1 MSFLIFAFNLIPSL
15 KQATDNFDVNYL
27 KYQFTTNTTA
37 FTDQQRSLKWWYVV
51 EKQFSLVKALL
62 K

>member
-51 EKQFSLVKALL
+51 EKQFNI
-62 K
+62 